1 MARRKLS
8 KQSEF
13 KPDPRQNSLSGLF
26 HVTQL
31 QKQRMLKWTLYVL
44 TGILLLT
51 SQDVIMSRV
60 SIFGATT
67 DLPVVYILLITVIEG
82 VDVGSLFVLFA
93 STIYYFSG
101 SAPGPYCI
109 GLLCAVG
116 IIATLL
122 RQAYLRRT
130 KASIVICAG
139 IALTIYEMGLFVV
152 GIGLGLT
159 RWDRMFSFLI
169 TAGYSFGV
177 MILLD
182 PLINKIGLIGG
193 TTWKE

>member
-1 MARRKLS
+1 MARKKLS

-13 KPDPRQNSLSGLF
+13 KPDPRQWSLSQLF
-26 HVTQL
+26 HLTQL
-31 QKQRMLKWTLYVL
+31 QKQRILKWTLYVL

-51 SQDVIMSRV
+51 IQDVIMGRV
-60 SIFGATT
+60 SIFGATA
-67 DLPVVYILLITVIEG
+67 DLPAVYILLITVIEG

-101 SAPGPYCI
+101 SAPGPYCV

-116 IIATLL
+116 IVATLL

-139 IALTIYEMGLFVV
+139 IALTIYEMGLFIVV
-152 GIGLGLT
+152 QPIVDISPAVKI
-159 RWDRMFSFLI
+159 RSFP
-169 TAGYSFGV
+169 AVF
-177 MILLD
+177 
-182 PLINKIGLIGG
+182 PINSGG
-193 TTWKE
+193 QGKGQAQGQEQG

>member
-13 KPDPRQNSLSGLF
+13 NPDPRQSSLSGLF

-51 SQDVIMSRV
+51 IQDVIMSRV

-159 RWDRMFSFLI
+159 RWDRVFSFLI

-177 MILLD
+177 MVLLY
-182 PLINKIGLIGG
+182 PLINRIGLIGG